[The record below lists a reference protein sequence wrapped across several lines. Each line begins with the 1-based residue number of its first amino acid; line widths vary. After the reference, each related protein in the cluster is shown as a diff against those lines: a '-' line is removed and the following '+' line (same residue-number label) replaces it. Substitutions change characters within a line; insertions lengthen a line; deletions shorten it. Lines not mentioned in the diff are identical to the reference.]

1 MEMVP
6 VESSNVAAVGFEA
19 ELMRVQFLDGA
30 IYEYPATVEQHA
42 AMMLAKSKG
51 KYLAQHFRKTGSR
64 VDAPT
69 SKPER
74 VWSRTLQG
82 HEPDECCGEAIAR
95 ALLSGKLDEAEE
107 WTHEKCGMSWK
118 AHTLAGQRHWIPD
131 CPIEVLR

>member
-1 MEMVP
+1 MVP
-6 VESSNVAAVGFEA
+6 VESSNVAAIGFSDGT
-19 ELMRVQFLDGA
+19 LRVQFLDGA
-30 IYEYPATVEQHA
+30 AYEYPATEQEHA
-42 AMMLAKSKG
+42 DLMAAKSKG
-51 KYLAQHFRKTGSR
+51 AHLAKFRKRGTR
-64 VDAPT
+64 VDPPT

-118 AHTLAGQRHWIPD
+118 AHDVAGQRHWIPD